1 VTIKI
6 LGTYFAINKYF
17 LVVKR
22 GYVRVHYYYV
32 PLKKVEGWD
41 GHVVWLLITEDEAK
55 KYERGIFPHPCRYYV
70 KDYSYDRTPPFV
82 PTVNQIPAKFR
93 TTAEEYNIDNKEEV
107 DIYKCDLCRD
117 VLKNEEEY
125 DSHITDRHLH

>member
-1 VTIKI
+1 M
-6 LGTYFAINKYF
+6 GWSCCMAFDYWG
-17 LVVKR
+17 R
-22 GYVRVHYYYV
+22 G
-32 PLKKVEGWD
+32 KKVW
-41 GHVVWLLITEDEAK
+41 EA
-55 KYERGIFPHPCRYYV
+55 YFPHPCRYYV

-125 DSHITDRHLH
+125 DSHITDRHLHWELELG